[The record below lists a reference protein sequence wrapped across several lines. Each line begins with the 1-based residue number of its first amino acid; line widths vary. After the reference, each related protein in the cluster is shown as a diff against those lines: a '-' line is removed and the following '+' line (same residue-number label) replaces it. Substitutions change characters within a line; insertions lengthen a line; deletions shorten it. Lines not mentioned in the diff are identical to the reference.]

1 MCFGLLSKGN
11 GLSNFVS
18 INPSISTDGNV
29 ASGNC
34 TGFRADGNAVISC
47 RGIHTNC
54 YGIAATSRSRKA
66 NSNCIVSASVAGCIG
81 IMTNDDGIGSSG

>member
-11 GLSNFVS
+11 SLSNFVS
-18 INPSISTDGNV
+18 INLSISTDGNV
-29 ASGNC
+29 FSGNC

-81 IMTNDDGIGSSG
+81 FMTNDDGIGSSG